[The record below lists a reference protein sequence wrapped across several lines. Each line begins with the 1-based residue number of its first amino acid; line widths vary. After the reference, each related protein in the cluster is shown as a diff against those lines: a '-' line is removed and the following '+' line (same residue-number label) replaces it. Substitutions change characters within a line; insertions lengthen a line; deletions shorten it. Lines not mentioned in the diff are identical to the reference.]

1 MTAGTASAAAS
12 PPMSLR
18 ILVADDDDDLRE
30 SVVDL
35 LTDTGAEVASV
46 QSGAELLARLGEG
59 ESYDLVIADLLMPW
73 ITGLQVA
80 SSVREAGLTV
90 PVILITGAS
99 DASLEERVDSLE
111 RAVLLRKPFDSAQ
124 LRAAMATLLRV
135 GG

>member
-1 MTAGTASAAAS
+1 
-12 PPMSLR
+12 MSLR